1 MKTSREQLEQSTI
14 LLVEK
19 CYNKRLTVEEKWGF
33 YQMTTE
39 ELEVEHE
46 YFQNLWLNR
55 VNFI

>member
-1 MKTSREQLEQSTI
+1 MKTSREQLEKSTI

-33 YQMTTE
+33 YAMTTE